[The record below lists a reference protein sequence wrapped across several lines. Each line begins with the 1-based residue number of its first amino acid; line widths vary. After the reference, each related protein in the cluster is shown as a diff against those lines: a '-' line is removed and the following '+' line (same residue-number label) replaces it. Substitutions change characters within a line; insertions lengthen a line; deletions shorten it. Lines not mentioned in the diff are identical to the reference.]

1 MQNNVWKKTMKFNFL
16 GIFDARLILILS
28 LACSCI
34 GCTVGFIFTAEN
46 DGLIAAI
53 FLIAI
58 ISLIII
64 IFTILEGTTTKI
76 AITDREELKK
86 IETKK
91 KAEEA
96 VPHTEAYDITPTSD
110 DEVKIKKKNETTP
123 KEKEAVETKEEPIK
137 SEKKANEKEKLAR
150 TKKSKTTSKK
160 SISTKK
166 IIKKNLSVNEN
177 QLPRKQHYSKK

>member
-16 GIFDARLILILS
+16 GILDARLFLILS

-46 DGLIAAI
+46 DGLMAAI

-58 ISLIII
+58 ISLIVI
-64 IFTILEGTTTKI
+64 IFTILEGATTRI

-86 IETKK
+86 IETKEK
-91 KAEEA
+91 TEEA
-96 VPHTEAYDITPTSD
+96 IQDAEGYDITATSD
-110 DEVKIKKKNETTP
+110 GEVKIKKKNETTP
-123 KEKEAVETKEEPIK
+123 KEKEIAETKEEPIK

-150 TKKSKTTSKK
+150 TKKLKTTSKK

-166 IIKKNLSVNEN
+166 IKKKNLSVKEN
-177 QLPRKQHYSKK
+177 QLRRKQQYSKK